1 MLSVIVIL
9 ILAFA
14 FYSGYRSGMIM
25 QIVRLLGYIITYI
38 IATQYFDVLSK
49 WVEMIIPFPAVQP
62 DSQLALYTEAQ
73 TFLLDQTFYKLITFL
88 IIWLIGW
95 LLTNVLSIL
104 FTKVTYYSVLNISN
118 RLIGGVLNFAVVYF
132 IVFMVLYLLSLIPI
146 EFIQQQFVNN
156 PLIFRMVDST
166 PILTDFVGKFGLG
179 S

>member
-1 MLSVIVIL
+1 MLSIIVIL

-25 QIVRLLGYIITYI
+25 QIVRLLGYIITYV
-38 IATQYFDVLSK
+38 IATQYFDALSK

-62 DSQLALYTEAQ
+62 DSQLAMYTEAQ
-73 TFLLDQTFYKLITFL
+73 SFLLDQTFYKLITFL

-95 LLTNVLSIL
+95 VLTNVLSVL
-104 FTKVTYYSVLNISN
+104 FTRVSYYTVLNIGN
-118 RLIGGVLNFAVVYF
+118 RIIGGILNFCVVYF
-132 IVFMVLYLLSLIPI
+132 ILFMILYLLSLIPL